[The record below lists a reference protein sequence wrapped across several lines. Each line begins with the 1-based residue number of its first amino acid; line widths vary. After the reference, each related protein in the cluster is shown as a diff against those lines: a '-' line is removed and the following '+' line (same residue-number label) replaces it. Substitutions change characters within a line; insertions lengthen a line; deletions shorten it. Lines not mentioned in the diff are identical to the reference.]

1 MYKLK
6 YMQMLIRQV
15 EILIEDQHQDVVL
28 LFGKNLVTWWSK
40 KQNVIARNSAEA
52 EFKSL
57 AHGICEIKSI
67 KMLLED
73 LKILVHFL

>member
-6 YMQMLIRQV
+6 YMQMLIGQV
-15 EILIEDQHQDVVL
+15 GILIEDQHQDVVL

-40 KQNVIARNSAEA
+40 KQNVVARNSAEA

-57 AHGICEIKSI
+57 AHG
-67 KMLLED
+67 D
-73 LKILVHFL
+73 L